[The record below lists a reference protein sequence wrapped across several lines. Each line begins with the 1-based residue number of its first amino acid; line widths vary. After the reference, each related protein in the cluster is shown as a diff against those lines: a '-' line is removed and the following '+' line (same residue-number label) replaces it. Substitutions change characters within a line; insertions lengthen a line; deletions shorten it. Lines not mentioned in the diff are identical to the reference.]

1 MENFIDSMSSVLEYC
16 WDTAGN
22 SITGWTK
29 MPKYDKFD
37 LLYSVKLEYLICSL
51 VGILPEVTF
60 PPYLIPR
67 RKQKGGNVV
76 RKGNPRSFFSPLTW
90 HIHMPLPEQMATT
103 FSPLLHTF
111 RLFGEFF
118 PSSIL
123 PWKWTLNWFHFY
135 EHTPQSQ
142 GMYFMMFILWC
153 PHSLQMDLSRHV
165 LFQVCLTLLQE
176 NLQWSLEPTWSL
188 VGNKIKTSGVSDFFS
203 SV

>member
-1 MENFIDSMSSVLEYC
+1 MENFIDSVISVLEYC

-37 LLYSVKLEYLICSL
+37 LLYSVKLENLICSL
-51 VGILPEVTF
+51 GGILPEVTF

-90 HIHMPLPEQMATT
+90 HIHMPLPKQMGTT

-118 PSSIL
+118 P
-123 PWKWTLNWFHFY
+123 
-135 EHTPQSQ
+135 PQFCLGSELWIDFIS
-142 GMYFMMFILWC
+142 MNTHLRVRECILWC
-153 PHSLQMDLSRHV
+153 SFYDVLIPYRWTYLGMSCSRSVWLFFKRTYNDLWNQPG
-165 LFQVCLTLLQE
+165 L
-176 NLQWSLEPTWSL
+176 
-188 VGNKIKTSGVSDFFS
+188 
-203 SV
+203 